1 MYWNVKESINMHK
14 LWPLVKLPRA
24 DELTEKPVKM
34 WKPFLEI
41 SYQYGQEGG
50 NSSMMVERCKLEG
63 VSTFGTCGRTCNKIY
78 LNIDKGNMKRQHV
91 LNS

>member
-1 MYWNVKESINMHK
+1 
-14 LWPLVKLPRA
+14 
-24 DELTEKPVKM
+24 
-34 WKPFLEI
+34 
-41 SYQYGQEGG
+41 
-50 NSSMMVERCKLEG
+50 MMVERCKLEG